1 MNVDS
6 DFAVIISIGILKEV
20 ILIIIFITQIL
31 WKVDTILF
39 SLLILRGLCDSH
51 GRVWRCNPDQLYAI
65 EVTLPDMERVKD
77 ILPQRR
83 ILTLLKLMPSVTCL
97 SPRKAMSHKQAGIS
111 IVHGQCQLLLLN

>member
-1 MNVDS
+1 MLMQA
-6 DFAVIISIGILKEV
+6 FFILMIV
-20 ILIIIFITQIL
+20 VVFNTQIL

-65 EVTLPDMERVKD
+65 EVTLPDMERDKD

-83 ILTLLKLMPSVTCL
+83 IATLLKLMPSVTCL
-97 SPRKAMSHKQAGIS
+97 SPRKALDHKQAVKRGIS
-111 IVHGQCQLLLLN
+111 SVAITACMDRVRFA